1 MLRCIAVRP
10 RVRETKGDAVKF
22 MRRPYLLPGGGGC
35 TTGLALEKY
44 DPALAVQAVLSPSA
58 AAVMGWTR
66 ASVSSSRHFAV
77 PPRRN
82 YNGNNSRRRHGPR
95 VGAALLPHNANI
107 PGRNASSDVIN
118 CANSDGVFQLR
129 QFCFPVWIWWLLAAR
144 QRGIPCG
151 TDTFLSSSGE
161 SCAPAASTLISSAAA
176 VGYNCVTLSSCSCS
190 VFFSLEISFDIW

>member
-22 MRRPYLLPGGGGC
+22 MRRPYLLPGRGGGCC

-82 YNGNNSRRRHGPR
+82 YNGNNSRRRHGPQVR
-95 VGAALLPHNANI
+95 AALLPHNANI

-118 CANSDGVFQLR
+118 CANSDRVFQT
-129 QFCFPVWIWWLLAAR
+129 QTVLLPRLDLVA
-144 QRGIPCG
+144 
-151 TDTFLSSSGE
+151 F
-161 SCAPAASTLISSAAA
+161 SCLAT
-176 VGYNCVTLSSCSCS
+176 
-190 VFFSLEISFDIW
+190 

>member
-22 MRRPYLLPGGGGC
+22 MRRPYLLPGGEGWGCC

-118 CANSDGVFQLR
+118 CANSDGVFQT
-129 QFCFPVWIWWLLAAR
+129 QTVLLPRLDLVA
-144 QRGIPCG
+144 
-151 TDTFLSSSGE
+151 F
-161 SCAPAASTLISSAAA
+161 
-176 VGYNCVTLSSCSCS
+176 SCSAT
-190 VFFSLEISFDIW
+190 